1 MNLKPIQTHELSKQK
16 LYGDQAARA
25 EVEPRSTLKPRCPAI
40 LTKEER
46 KAWKYYAT
54 ILKAYGLFSIANAP
68 LLDMLAR
75 LTAEAQEFHQ
85 KSKGHYMVKDP
96 NNKEKWIVN
105 PYWGARHRNEDKI
118 REALKELGLSSLGM
132 ARISQFAV
140 KKKKENDDDR
150 FFE

>member
-1 MNLKPIQTHELSKQK
+1 MNLKPAPVNELNHGKM
-16 LYGDQAARA
+16 YGDMAKRA
-25 EVEPRSTLKPRCPAI
+25 ELEPRSDLKPRCPAT

-46 KAWKYYAT
+46 KSWKYYAT

-75 LTAEAQEFHQ
+75 LTAEAQEFHA

-132 ARISQFAV
+132 ARIGQLAV
-140 KKKKENDDDR
+140 RKKKESDG
-150 FFE
+150 FFEG